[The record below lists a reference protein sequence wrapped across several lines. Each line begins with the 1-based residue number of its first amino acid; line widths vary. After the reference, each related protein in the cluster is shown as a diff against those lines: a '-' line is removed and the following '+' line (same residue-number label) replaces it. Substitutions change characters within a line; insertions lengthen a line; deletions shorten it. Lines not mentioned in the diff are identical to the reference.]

1 MNACRLHCDI
11 CSVLDY
17 LASKLQLKSGEP
29 QEDDYEVV
37 DKCLAK
43 IHELWALARLNFN
56 PKCTAY

>member
-1 MNACRLHCDI
+1 
-11 CSVLDY
+11 
-17 LASKLQLKSGEP
+17 LKSGEP